1 MKIKNSELRNLIKE
15 ELAAILRDRLEVK
28 VLEATLS
35 SRVEFLLSLDG
46 ERIGYLKA
54 EKLYDDR
61 DREVPETYYVDNVYV
76 GENPES
82 AFRRKGYGTHLYKYA
97 IKWLFINKG
106 SRLVPGEYLG
116 SQVPGFDPKP
126 EEYTGTSPS
135 ARKVW
140 KRLKDSGFID
150 DEFYWKAKN
159 EL

>member
-1 MKIKNSELRNLIKE
+1 MKIKNSELRNIIKE
-15 ELAAILRDRLEVK
+15 ELDAILRDRLEVK

-82 AFRRKGYGTHLYKYA
+82 ASRRKGYGTHLYKYA

-116 SQVPGFDPKP
+116 SQVPGFDTKP

-150 DEFYWKAKN
+150 DEFYWKANN